1 MIYLNCY
8 ITFLYWLV
16 LDGGLSL
23 EDFSLTG
30 FELGT
35 FGLEPGSELN
45 DELIPELDDDD
56 DNDDVDVFGVTGL
69 SPIVAVSNGVTGD
82 VMKRLC
88 VAFE

>member
-1 MIYLNCY
+1 M
-8 ITFLYWLV
+8 
-16 LDGGLSL
+16 

-56 DNDDVDVFGVTGL
+56 DDVDVFGVTGL
-69 SPIVAVSNGVTGD
+69 SPNVAVSNGVTGD

>member
-1 MIYLNCY
+1 M
-8 ITFLYWLV
+8 
-16 LDGGLSL
+16 

-56 DNDDVDVFGVTGL
+56 DDVDVFGVTGL
-69 SPIVAVSNGVTGD
+69 SPFVAFSNGVTGD

>member
-1 MIYLNCY
+1 M
-8 ITFLYWLV
+8 
-16 LDGGLSL
+16 
-23 EDFSLTG
+23 EDFSLPG

-45 DELIPELDDDD
+45 DELIPELDDDG
-56 DNDDVDVFGVTGL
+56 DDVDVFGVTGL